1 MTPNTIGFDFSTEL
15 NYDGSMSPEPP
26 DLESGTTYSSAPHA
40 GASDPL
46 RPSELWQQHAG
57 ALWENG
63 RHKDNCYAFIHEID
77 EFMWLRKIA
86 TYDDMLIDRLVDYFR
101 GIGNRNSTINRKLS
115 ALYRLLRK
123 AERSGQ
129 ITRLPTYLR
138 LRERNSRVRFLT
150 AEEEAKMFGSIGA
163 RSAHHELLCRFLVD
177 TGARIGEAL
186 ALKWGDIHNNTATFW
201 ITKSGKSRSV
211 PLTNRAAQALESA
224 RAFGGSGPFNLISY
238 PNFKYNWNQ
247 ARKHNNF
254 KEDPHMVPHILRH
267 TCASRLV
274 QAGIDLRR
282 VQTFLGHQTI
292 QMTLRYAHL
301 ATNDLDQC
309 ATALNAA
316 NIVAASKL
324 EASARPAPPPPPQ
337 PRTAPKPVR
346 RATSK
351 STASGTQ
358 KPAASGTR
366 KPASP
371 HPDAMHQQ

>member
-1 MTPNTIGFDFSTEL
+1 MAATSIDFDFSTEF
-15 NYDGSMSPEPP
+15 NYDGHMSPETPS
-26 DLESGTTYSSAPHA
+26 LESDTTYSSAA
-40 GASDPL
+40 QASASEPP
-46 RPSELWQQHAG
+46 RPSELWRQHAG

-150 AEEEAKMFGSIGA
+150 AEEEAKMFGSLGA
-163 RSAHHELLCRFLVD
+163 RSPHHELLCRFLVD

-211 PLTNRAAQALESA
+211 PLTDRAVKALDLA
-224 RAFGGSGPFNLISY
+224 RGFGGSGPFSTISY
-238 PNFKYNWNQ
+238 QNFKYNWNQ
-247 ARKHNNF
+247 ARKENHF
-254 KEDPHMVPHILRH
+254 TDDPHMVPHILRH

-324 EASARPAPPPPPQ
+324 KASAKASPPPPV
-337 PRTAPKPVR
+337 AAKPAR
-346 RATSK
+346 KPTSK
-351 STASGTQ
+351 ST
-358 KPAASGTR
+358 KPSAKKSVAPRLPSQGSSA
-366 KPASP
+366 PE
-371 HPDAMHQQ
+371 AMHGQ

>member
-1 MTPNTIGFDFSTEL
+1 MIPETPHTEE
-15 NYDGSMSPEPP
+15 DA
-26 DLESGTTYSSAPHA
+26 TYSCAADA
-40 GASDPL
+40 GASKPA
-46 RPSELWQQHAG
+46 PPAQLWRQHAG

-77 EFMWLRKIA
+77 AFMQLRKIA
-86 TYDDMLIDRLVDYFR
+86 TYDDVLIDRLVDHFR
-101 GIGNRNSTINRKLS
+101 EIGNRNSTINRKLS

-129 ITRLPTYLR
+129 ITRLPSYVR

-150 AEEEAKMFGSIGA
+150 DTEEVLMFNAIGV
-163 RSAHHELLCRFLVD
+163 RNAHHELLCRFLVD

-186 ALKWGDIHNNTATFW
+186 ALKWGDIHKNTATFW

-211 PLTNRAAQALESA
+211 PLTERAAEAIDLA
-224 RAFGGSGPFNLISY
+224 RSFGGNGPFSNIAY

-247 ARKHNNF
+247 ARKENRF
-254 KEDPHMVPHILRH
+254 TDDPHMVPHILRH

-301 ATNDLDQC
+301 STNDLDQC
-309 ATALNAA
+309 AIALNAV
-316 NIVAASKL
+316 NAASTNTRKAAATTPHPRSNQRESTKPRPLKL
-324 EASARPAPPPPPQ
+324 A
-337 PRTAPKPVR
+337 TKTVKTVKPKPDER
-346 RATSK
+346 GQRPQ
-351 STASGTQ
+351 G
-358 KPAASGTR
+358 
-366 KPASP
+366 
-371 HPDAMHQQ
+371 